1 MSRLVRLV
9 LLVSLGLNVGL
20 GWSVFRALRE
30 EPRRPPA
37 EARAWRNRPA
47 TDDSVAWRRMMHRRV
62 ERLATVLDLEPAQ
75 TARLEQ
81 LQATNAPTVR
91 AHRDRIEAAR
101 RALRE
106 QSAAAT
112 FDPGAIR
119 AALAGVRHA
128 QADLDSLTQE
138 FLLEEFD
145 VLTPAQRARY
155 VELLPMEPWRS
166 GRPGPGGGDGPA
178 GLEERRG
185 RRDRDGNRKHREE

>member
-9 LLVSLGLNVGL
+9 LLISLGLNVGL
-20 GWSVFRALRE
+20 GWNVVRALRD

-37 EARAWRNRPA
+37 AARAWRNRPA

-62 ERLATVLDLEPAQ
+62 DRLATVLDLEPAQ

-81 LQATNAPTVR
+81 LQAANVPTVR
-91 AHRDRIEAAR
+91 AHRERIEAAR

-106 QSAAAT
+106 QSEAAT
-112 FDPGAIR
+112 FDPEAIR
-119 AALAGVRHA
+119 TALAGVRHA

-138 FLLEEFD
+138 FLLQEFD
-145 VLTPAQRARY
+145 VLTPAQRTRY

-166 GRPGPGGGDGPA
+166 GRPGPGGGDGPP
-178 GLEERRG
+178 GPEERRG
-185 RRDRDGNRKHREE
+185 RRDRDGNRRHREE

>member
-1 MSRLVRLV
+1 MSRLMRLV

-20 GWSVFRALRE
+20 GWGAVRALRD
-30 EPRRPPA
+30 EPRPPQA
-37 EARAWRNRPA
+37 EGRSWRNRPA

-62 ERLATVLDLEPAQ
+62 DRLATVLDLEPAQ

-81 LQATNAPTVR
+81 LQAANAPTVR
-91 AHRDRIEAAR
+91 ARRERIEAAR

-112 FDPGAIR
+112 FDPAATR
-119 AALAGVRHA
+119 TALAAVRHA

-138 FLLEEFD
+138 FLLQEFD

-166 GRPGPGGGDGPA
+166 GRSGPGGGDGPA
-178 GLEERRG
+178 GLDERRG
-185 RRDRDGNRKHREE
+185 KRDRDGNRRHREE